1 MIFLQPMSTT
11 LAQETQ
17 NHFVYGCLSPYSYAW
32 VISGKKHFQPT
43 SGCANFD
50 HLSIKT
56 LALDILIVGI
66 VLFQYIQYCISKGSY
81 DSKVSSLLYCSSSY
95 LLVHGQRDCAS
106 IHLHFYG
113 FFSVVLIV
121 GIFLTSRSAGTFV
134 LDSITSFLPML
145 VFSTNYW
152 ASDIVSSVL
161 NK

>member
-121 GIFLTSRSAGTFV
+121 GIFFNVSFCRYICARFHHFFFTHVGFFNQLLGVGYCQF
-134 LDSITSFLPML
+134 SI
-145 VFSTNYW
+145 
-152 ASDIVSSVL
+152 
-161 NK
+161 K